1 MALADLLK
9 IEKQATGPV
18 REDLTPERI
27 IDNLPKLKKLIAF
40 WRVYPDKFV
49 DYLCSLNPNNR
60 FKFYFYQRMYLR
72 AAMRYKHVYCV
83 YPRGYSKSFLAVLCL
98 ILKCILYPG
107 SRVFVVS
114 GGKEQS
120 ASILS
125 SKVSELCKLI
135 PALENEIVW
144 DTRSEKT
151 ARTRSTRDSVVY
163 TFKNGSELSNVAL
176 SEKTRGQ
183 RFQAGLIE
191 ECASIDQDL
200 LNEVILPTLVVQ
212 RTINGQVD
220 EQEVLN
226 QSQIFITSAGYKNTF
241 AYEKLIQFLCESVA
255 KPDEAIVLGGTWRIP
270 VMEKLQPRNFIQQL
284 KMDGTFNEASFERE
298 FESHWAGSVDGAFFD
313 PEKFDKYRDIQL
325 AESEYSKKI
334 GEGGYYVLGVDVGRI
349 GCTTEVVVCK
359 VSPAPSGVPRKNIV
373 NIYSFEEEHFGHQ
386 AIQIKRLFKK
396 YKCRVAVIDANGL
409 GIGLVDFLVTD
420 HQDPDTGE
428 ELGNFG
434 VYNDDD
440 GKYKKFQNENTIP
453 NAMYLMKANSA
464 INTECYA
471 YCQSQLSSGKIHFLI
486 DENVAKNKL
495 ASQSQSQRMT
505 QSQRADY
512 MRPYVMTSI
521 LRDQMMNLIEENEG
535 VNINLKQATRTIKKD
550 KFSALIYALYWC
562 KLQEDSKKKRKSVD
576 LSHMMLFT
584 KR

>member
-27 IDNLPKLKKLIAF
+27 TDCLPKLKKLIAF

-49 DYLCSLNPNNR
+49 DYLCTLNPNNR

-535 VNINLKQATRTIKKD
+535 VNIILKQATRTIKKD

>member
-1 MALADLLK
+1 M
-9 IEKQATGPV
+9 
-18 REDLTPERI
+18 REEITPERI
-27 IDNLPKLKKLIAF
+27 ADDVPKLKKLIAY

-98 ILKCILYPG
+98 ILKCVLYPG
-107 SRVFVVS
+107 SRIFVVS

-125 SKVSELCKLI
+125 SKVSELCKLV

-220 EQEVLN
+220 DREVLN

-255 KPDEAIVLGGTWRIP
+255 RPDEAIVLGGTWRIP
-270 VMEKLQPRNFIQQL
+270 VMEKR
-284 KMDGTFNEASFERE
+284 S
-298 FESHWAGSVDGAFFD
+298 
-313 PEKFDKYRDIQL
+313 YRARWHL
-325 AESEYSKKI
+325 ENSCY
-334 GEGGYYVLGVDVGRI
+334 G
-349 GCTTEVVVCK
+349 K
-359 VSPAPSGVPRKNIV
+359 VTA
-373 NIYSFEEEHFGHQ
+373 
-386 AIQIKRLFKK
+386 
-396 YKCRVAVIDANGL
+396 
-409 GIGLVDFLVTD
+409 
-420 HQDPDTGE
+420 
-428 ELGNFG
+428 
-434 VYNDDD
+434 
-440 GKYKKFQNENTIP
+440 
-453 NAMYLMKANSA
+453 
-464 INTECYA
+464 
-471 YCQSQLSSGKIHFLI
+471 
-486 DENVAKNKL
+486 
-495 ASQSQSQRMT
+495 
-505 QSQRADY
+505 
-512 MRPYVMTSI
+512 
-521 LRDQMMNLIEENEG
+521 
-535 VNINLKQATRTIKKD
+535 
-550 KFSALIYALYWC
+550 
-562 KLQEDSKKKRKSVD
+562 
-576 LSHMMLFT
+576 
-584 KR
+584 